1 MFLAKKQ
8 KENDV
13 TGSEWYRIE
22 YHRVMR
28 QIIIILHICQANNDF
43 VFLIQIFFC
52 FFTSIQ
58 FCFVCFL
65 ACLSACL
72 SVFCLLACLSFNTQ
86 GILNHNKGRGIQVK
100 YFIVVHALR
109 FDIFNLFCFCIDKY
123 NMIVHRLISCGQ
135 EQLAILKE

>member
-1 MFLAKKQ
+1 MILFFESKLFLLF
-8 KENDV
+8 
-13 TGSEWYRIE
+13 YFPP
-22 YHRVMR
+22 
-28 QIIIILHICQANNDF
+28 IL
-43 VFLIQIFFC
+43 FC
-52 FFTSIQ
+52 LFPRL
-58 FCFVCFL
+58 FVCFY
-65 ACLSACL
+65 
-72 SVFCLLACLSFNTQ
+72 TQ